1 MSKPQILIDAD
12 RVVLSCF
19 SGMAV
24 PTLVEIPDDKVVED
38 DSFYVYSLDGSKRY
52 IVSEKVLKFNRKA
65 LKKISKCK
73 IEKADPRYKG
83 GDDTMIIPVGKPGS
97 AERKE
102 ALAQQYA
109 AIMASGE
116 EISPFSWRG
125 DD

>member
-12 RVVLSCF
+12 RVILSCF

-38 DSFYVYSLDGSKRY
+38 DSFYVYSLDGTKRY
-52 IVSEKVLKFNRKA
+52 IVSEKVFKFNRKA
-65 LKKISKCK
+65 LKKIGKRK
-73 IEKADPRYKG
+73 IEKVDPRYNG

-97 AERKE
+97 QERKA
-102 ALAQQYA
+102 ALAEQYA

-116 EISPFSWRG
+116 EISPFSYEG
-125 DD
+125 

>member
-12 RVVLSCF
+12 RVILSCF

-38 DSFYVYSLDGSKRY
+38 DSHYVYSLDGTKRY
-52 IVSEKVLKFNRKA
+52 IVSEKVLKFNRNA
-65 LKKISKCK
+65 LKKIGKHK
-73 IEKADPRYKG
+73 TEKVNPRYNG

-102 ALAQQYA
+102 ALTQQYA
-109 AIMASGE
+109 AILASNE

>member
-12 RVVLSCF
+12 RVILSCF

-24 PTLVEIPDDKVVED
+24 PTLVEIPDDRVVED
-38 DSFYVYSLDGSKRY
+38 DSHYVYSLDGTKRY
-52 IVSEKVLKFNRKA
+52 IVSEKILKFNRKA
-65 LKKISKCK
+65 LKKIGKSKVT
-73 IEKADPRYKG
+73 KADPRYNG

-97 AERKE
+97 HERKA
-102 ALAQQYA
+102 ALAQQYS

-116 EISPFSWRG
+116 EVSPFSWRG